1 MAGPVRLR
9 FFAHL
14 PANTPVH
21 PRKPPPKSFVKKTL
35 PVSHTCGRTCAQIP
49 AILMKT
55 RNFRGGGRGYPWYG
69 PGASLTEQT
78 GSIPDIVQQ
87 GQRHVEAKHALE
99 SEQCDGREAT
109 VHRGV

>member
-1 MAGPVRLR
+1 MG
-9 FFAHL
+9 
-14 PANTPVH
+14 
-21 PRKPPPKSFVKKTL
+21 
-35 PVSHTCGRTCAQIP
+35 
-49 AILMKT
+49 
-55 RNFRGGGRGYPWYG
+55 YG

>member
-1 MAGPVRLR
+1 MGLVYCCV
-9 FFAHL
+9 FAHL
-14 PANTPVH
+14 AAKAVF
-21 PRKPPPKSFVKKTL
+21 PPLKTLPNSFVKTNL
-35 PVSHTCGRTCAQIP
+35 PVTPLGTRIYPQNPRNS
-49 AILMKT
+49 MKT
-55 RNFRGGGRGYPWYG
+55 RNFWGEGEGGIWYG